1 MPSVISKIMS
11 EISPGNNQTTP
22 EAVHPRLKEYPKNF
36 GDSELQE
43 MIDELLIREFSGVK
57 EIIPVS
63 TFDDQR
69 TGVDRWIETNNGVR
83 FVPDYTS
90 TSDPEKMKR
99 KVRRFLDQ
107 PLVRAHDNRGKVTDS
122 IEVPRLVIPVD
133 KIVWGK
139 AYNKFL
145 EGDGGK
151 PTDFL
156 PNADRESLK
165 IAESAVRQIDQLLE
179 SMKEK
184 RRPEVLI
191 NHVAGKFI
199 LVREYFMEQIA
210 FLKKKKALGR
220 AA

>member
-1 MPSVISKIMS
+1 
-11 EISPGNNQTTP
+11 
-22 EAVHPRLKEYPKNF
+22 
-36 GDSELQE
+36 
-43 MIDELLIREFSGVK
+43 
-57 EIIPVS
+57 
-63 TFDDQR
+63 
-69 TGVDRWIETNNGVR
+69 
-83 FVPDYTS
+83 
-90 TSDPEKMKR
+90 MKR

-122 IEVPRLVIPVD
+122 VEVPRLVIPVD
-133 KIVWGK
+133 KTVWGR

-145 EGDGGK
+145 EGGGGK

>member
-1 MPSVISKIMS
+1 
-11 EISPGNNQTTP
+11 
-22 EAVHPRLKEYPKNF
+22 
-36 GDSELQE
+36 LQE

-122 IEVPRLVIPVD
+122 VEVPRLVIPVD
-133 KIVWGK
+133 KTVWGR

-156 PNADRESLK
+156 PNADRESSK